1 MVLRGLTLENSDA
14 GIRMYLLGEGG
25 DGKSGAEKLQGTEIW
40 TEACAQIFF
49 SIGVCMGIM
58 TSYASYNDVDQPILG
73 PSCKVAFGNSIF
85 SFFAGFAVFSVVGYL
100 QHIGSP
106 VAGGVSST
114 ALAFVAYPTAVDT
127 MPGANFWA
135 LMLACTLF
143 TLGIDSAFSLV
154 EATSTVVG
162 DTPTGRK
169 MDRKLI
175 AGILCLIGAAIST
188 VFCSNW
194 GYTYF
199 DVVDHYLANY
209 LMLIVGILQCFG
221 SCWVWKATEAIEASN
236 KAAVWVLGGGYWGA
250 VVILSTLGNF
260 IEPSALYTEEEL
272 KEDETLKGVPLLI
285 SLIAFWAV
293 MFIFWVASFVMSKL
307 SMGEWY
313 RKVFLYGASDLAIS
327 MSNLSHEPDDRP
339 WWVTPFEFW
348 WSFSMKYFFSWAVTT
363 LLMRY
368 FRNDLPYGEVKQFYG
383 GYHGFWQWMG
393 FLYPLVGLVCFFI
406 GLIFCTTEEEFDH
419 DMKAAMRGERQG
431 KGQTTSNVG
440 SLNQE

>member
-1 MVLRGLTLENSDA
+1 MVIRGLTLPNAMA
-14 GIRMYLLGEGG
+14 GIKMYLGG
-25 DGKSGAEKLQGTEIW
+25 KDDGMTGAEKLQGTVIW

-73 PSCKVAFGNSIF
+73 PSCKVAFGNSLF
-85 SFFAGFAVFSVVGYL
+85 SFIAGFAVFSTIGYL
-100 QHIGSP
+100 EHIGSP

-114 ALAFVAYPTAVDT
+114 GLAFVAYPTAVDT
-127 MPGANFWA
+127 MPWANFWA
-135 LMLACTLF
+135 LMLALTLF

-175 AGILCLIGAAIST
+175 ALVLCVIGASIST

-209 LMLIVGILQCFG
+209 LMLLVGILQCFG
-221 SCWVWKATEAIEASN
+221 SCWVWKATEALEASN
-236 KAAVWVLGGGYWGA
+236 KSAVWVLGIGYWVNVIVMA
-250 VVILSTLGNF
+250 VIGSF
-260 IEPSALYTEEEL
+260 IDPEFMYSDEEL
-272 KEDETLKGVPLLI
+272 AENSGRKSVPLLI
-285 SLIAFWAV
+285 SLIAFWAIMLV
-293 MFIFWVASFVMSKL
+293 VWIASFVMSKL
-307 SMGEWY
+307 SAGDWY
-313 RKVFLYGASDLAIS
+313 RKVFLYGATDLAIS
-327 MSNLSHEPDDRP
+327 MSNLSHEPDAKP
-339 WWVTPFEFW
+339 WWVAPFEFW

-368 FRNDLPYGEVKQFYG
+368 FRNDLPYGSITDFYG

-393 FLYPLVGLVCFFI
+393 FLYPLVGFVCFFI

-431 KGQTTSNVG
+431 KGGEASKVG
-440 SLNQE
+440 SLNNE